1 MQRIAKI
8 FSLLTA
14 ILLGTLLQAQN
25 YYDQQWKKVN
35 DNYTKGVVKSS
46 LPLVLDIQKQAMKDN
61 NTIELINAL
70 KAEFVIVNQ
79 TRDDEKNDAVSQ
91 FFDKIRK
98 QEKNLKGEELLVY
111 RALQIKFVDDYFQR
125 NQWKIQNRTNLDN
138 QDFAQIESW
147 SKLDFKKYFTQ
158 NFDALHQDK
167 AGLEKALMSKYKQLF
182 TNTGDI
188 TYFPSVQD
196 WVALQ
201 EINFLRNSVLF
212 TPNELKENNKKI
224 LAIYNSRIAS
234 AQGNSKLF
242 FEYEKAQYEVS
253 FNQLTPE
260 EARAK
265 YEAIVN
271 AATDG
276 DYKINILNDIANS
289 LSGEKPVEAMQVLKK
304 AKDIYPKSEFQNNI
318 KNTENSITAPSININ
333 YEHFTLP
340 GQPVHLSVNYKNAG
354 SFALNIYQV
363 TDLNLFIGYL
373 QDSYK
378 NPLIKVAK
386 QLVKK
391 ENFELKNTGD
401 YKNHISSVELSALK
415 NGLYIAEYLVEGK
428 SQGSYWFSVND
439 SRIIYNKIALDSKN
453 NVLRLIDRN
462 NGESKKNTNL
472 NFYDY
477 STYNKPAVKSS
488 AKTNQQGIFV
498 FPENKT
504 ENYKRYLVEE
514 PGTKNISFIE
524 AYGGRYYNP
533 ATEEDDNK
541 AQIFLDRAIY
551 RPGQTVYFKVINT
564 RYSNKKETVVAGMK
578 QTITLVDSN
587 GEDVSEQTFTT
598 NEFGSY
604 NGSFILPKG
613 KLNGEFTLETGDDT
627 GSRNFRVEE
636 YKRPNFEIT
645 FEDIKGEYKF
655 GQTIHMKGKAV
666 SFSGVPLSNATL
678 NYEIK
683 KQDIR
688 YRYFSWF
695 RPTSN
700 ENSILGT
707 IKTNE
712 KGEFDIPVDL
722 QKDEK
727 LKGIQVNEYVVNASV
742 TDINGE
748 TQENSVDF
756 RVASVSHFIE
766 AEEVKTTFANEDIK
780 IKVAA
785 KNYNNQ
791 KLEKSYQ
798 AKLSLLDAPDRI
810 FRNNFRNAVQDQ
822 PLFSRESFIQ
832 KFPHDYF
839 DKSEL
844 PDNWKIKQTV
854 LQKTTAD
861 ENLDLGKLSAG
872 KYKLELFNIEGQ
884 DTIKT
889 VKTFEVW
896 DRKSLSNQ
904 QKPFLKLMNNQADY
918 QRGEKA
924 KVYLY
929 SAIPNAKVY
938 IYTQTGNGETK
949 TEEAYIK
956 NGVLEYETLI
966 PSDAA
971 VKKMNLQFT
980 LAAYNDIQTVSTDL
994 LVRNETE
1001 PMKIELTTF
1010 RDKIQP
1016 GSKEKW
1022 TVKITGKNKEKAVA
1036 ELLANMYDM
1045 SLDQFA
1051 VNTYTFSN
1059 FNFDRFM
1066 QQNYGTGAEGLEA
1079 VYYNKREKYLA
1090 AKYVNVPYFDWFDQY
1105 GNLGGKSANIRI
1117 RGNSTLRKE
1126 SVAYE
1131 AADKKIF
1138 MDMVPAPVAAAKN
1151 RNIQADSAVVIQSLS
1166 GRVEGVKVNVQQ
1178 KDLDKV
1184 PVRTNLNETAFFYP
1198 NLKTDK
1204 DGNVSFEFT
1213 SPEALTKWKLMFL
1226 AHDKN
1231 ANAAALEQTIVTQK
1245 DFSVTPNY
1253 PRFLRE
1259 GDELNMQVKLNNLV
1273 EKALSGSVQLQI
1285 LNAETN
1291 EDISSKF
1298 GLNNLIQN
1306 FSINGNSSQAAS
1318 WTFKVPNDVSG
1329 IIIKTVAKAGQY
1341 SDGEQKAIPVL
1352 PNRMLVTDAQSVFV
1366 KEGETKTFV
1375 LEHLKS
1381 NTSTTVTNVS
1391 NTLELTT
1398 NPIWEVLFAL
1408 PSLKN
1413 DINNSADVVFNK
1425 WFADVLASEIFKA
1438 NPKMKKIFEEYQ
1450 DKGLLESNLEKNQEL
1465 KQLLL
1470 EETPWV
1476 LEAKD
1481 EKQQMQ
1487 MLARLFDANNM
1498 RNSILDDWSQLKQLQ
1513 NGDGGFSWYA
1523 GSPSSFSTSL
1533 YILKNLGKINEWL
1546 KDKGGVKDYQ
1556 NSAQDEMTAAL
1567 TAYVD
1572 REINRY
1578 WKPKDMNPWNNL
1590 VLDYLDTRHYW
1601 ETKYPLKNTGATLKS
1616 QVIAKAKT
1624 AKITDFTFFGL
1635 SRAALLFND
1644 YGLKDVSNKLMT
1656 YLKETSVD
1664 TKTQGIYWKQNLND
1678 WGWYASKAINHA
1690 LAMQAFNQLKPNDT
1704 SIEDMKIW
1712 LITQK
1717 EVNNWSTSRATAE
1730 VIYTIMNSGKSWTT
1744 PEADKATVVWGG
1756 RELTKADTQA
1766 TGYIK
1771 SSVKSPDLDKKLAEV
1786 TITKPGSGI
1795 VQGGIYWQYY
1805 EDLDKVK
1812 SSETYISVT
1821 KELYRKVK
1829 TENGEELKKITTDT
1843 PLRVGDKITVRMILN
1858 TDRPME
1864 YIHIKDMRAA
1874 GFEPVDVL
1882 SGYQWKNNLGY
1893 YQATKD
1899 ASTNFYIEQMPKGK
1913 YVFEYDV
1920 IANIAGKF
1928 SNGITTMQNYYAP
1941 QMNAHTQGTNV
1952 TVAP

>member
-8 FSLLTA
+8 FSLLLV
-14 ILLGTLLQAQN
+14 ILSGISLHAQN
-25 YYDQQWKKVN
+25 YYDQQWKKIN
-35 DNYTKGVVKSS
+35 DNYAKGMVKSN
-46 LPLVLDIQKQAMKDN
+46 LPIVLDIQKQAMKDN

-79 TRDDEKNDAVSQ
+79 TRDDEKNDSASQ
-91 FFDKIRK
+91 FFDKIK
-98 QEKNLKGEELLVY
+98 KHEKNLKGDELLVY
-111 RALQIKFVDDYFQR
+111 RALQIKFVDDYLKR
-125 NQWKIQNRTNLDN
+125 NQWKIQDRTNIDN
-138 QDFAQIESW
+138 QDFGQIETW

-158 NFDALHQDK
+158 GFNDLGKVKNEIRKISMTKYQKLFANTQDI
-167 AGLEKALMSKYKQLF
+167 S
-182 TNTGDI
+182 
-188 TYFPSVQD
+188 YFPSVQD

-201 EINFLRNSVLF
+201 HIDFLKDNVLF
-212 TPNELKENNKKI
+212 TPNELKANNAEI
-224 LAIYNSRIAS
+224 LEIYNDQITSNS
-234 AQGNSKLF
+234 GNPKLF
-242 FEYEKAQYEVS
+242 YEYLKAQYEVS
-253 FNQLTPE
+253 FGQLPE
-260 EARAK
+260 AEARKK

-271 AATDG
+271 SSTDG
-276 DYKINILNDIANS
+276 DYKVYILNDIAGG
-289 LSGEKPVEAMQVLKK
+289 LSSANPKEAMAILKK
-304 AKDIYPKSEFQNNI
+304 AKEMYPKSEFQNNI
-318 KNTENSITAPSININ
+318 KNTENSITSPVITVS
-333 YEHFTLP
+333 YESFTLP
-340 GQPVHLSVNYKNAG
+340 QQPIHLSVNYKNADA
-354 SFALNIYQV
+354 FAMNIYQV
-363 TDLNLFIGYL
+363 TDINSFISHIK
-373 QDSYK
+373 DSYR
-378 NPLIKVAK
+378 NPLLKVAK

-391 ENFELKNTGD
+391 ENYQLKNTGD

-415 NGLYIAEYLVEGK
+415 NGLYIAEYIVEGK
-428 SQGSYWFSVND
+428 SQGSYWFSVTD
-439 SRIIYNKIALDSKN
+439 SRIIYNKISNNSAN
-453 NVLRLIDRN
+453 NVLRLISRN
-462 NGESKKNTNL
+462 NGESKKNTSL
-472 NFYDY
+472 TFYDY
-477 STYNKPAVKSS
+477 SEYNKPVVKSS
-488 AKTNQQGIFV
+488 AKTDPQGIFV

-504 ENYKRYLVEE
+504 QNYKRYLIEDSE
-514 PGTKNISFIE
+514 KNISFIE
-524 AYGGRYYNP
+524 AYGGNYYDQP
-533 ATEEDDNK
+533 RVDATEK
-541 AQIFLDRAIY
+541 TAQIFLDRAIY

-564 RYSNKKETVVAGMK
+564 QYSNKKETVVVGMK
-578 QTITLVDSN
+578 QKIKLVDAN
-587 GEDVSEQTFTT
+587 GEDISEQSFTT

-604 NGSFILPKG
+604 SGNFILPKG
-613 KLNGEFTLETGDDT
+613 KLNGQFMLETDE
-627 GSRNFRVEE
+627 GSVSFRVEE

-688 YRYFSWF
+688 YRYFYWF
-695 RPTSN
+695 TPTSN

-707 IKTNE
+707 VKTNE

-722 QKDEK
+722 KKDDK

-742 TDINGE
+742 TDTNGE
-748 TQENSVDF
+748 TQENSSTF

-766 AEEVKTTFANEDIK
+766 TEEVKPAFANEE
-780 IKVAA
+780 IKVKVAT

-791 KLEKSYQ
+791 KLGKSYQ
-798 AKLSLLDAPDRI
+798 AKLSLLESPDRI
-810 FRNNFRNAVQDQ
+810 FRNNFKDFVQDV
-822 PLFSRESFIQ
+822 PVFSKENFIQ

-844 PDNWKIKQTV
+844 ANNRKEKQTV
-854 LQKTTAD
+854 LQKTAAD
-861 ENLDLGKLSAG
+861 EEFSLGKLAAG
-872 KYKLELFNIEGQ
+872 TYKLVFYNIEGQ

-889 VKTFEVW
+889 EKVFEVW
-896 DRKSLSNQ
+896 DRKSLGNG
-904 QKPFLKLMNNQADY
+904 QKPFFRLMNNQKDY
-918 QRGEKA
+918 ARGEKA

-929 SAIPNAKVY
+929 SAIPEAKVY
-938 IYTQTGNGETK
+938 VYVQNGNGETK
-949 TEEAYIK
+949 TEEKYIK
-956 NGVLEYETLI
+956 NGVLEYEIAI
-966 PSDAA
+966 PTDPA
-971 VKKMNLQFT
+971 VKQLNLQFT
-980 LAAYNDIQTVSTDL
+980 LAAYNDIQTLSTNL
-994 LVRNETE
+994 PVRNETE

-1051 VNTYTFSN
+1051 ANNYTFRN
-1059 FNFDRFM
+1059 FNFERFI
-1066 QQNYGTGAEGLEA
+1066 QQNYGVGTESLNS
-1079 VYYNKREKYLA
+1079 VRFNKREKYLN
-1090 AKYVNVPYFDWFDQY
+1090 AKTVFAPYFNWFDQY
-1105 GNLGGKSANIRI
+1105 GALGGLATNVRI
-1117 RGNSTLRKE
+1117 RGGSTLRKAN
-1126 SVAYE
+1126 VAYE
-1131 AADKKIF
+1131 AAVDQKSV
-1138 MDMVPAPVAAAKN
+1138 MDMVPAPVAAAKKEVS
-1151 RNIQADSAVVIQSLS
+1151 ADSAVITQSIS
-1166 GRVEGVKVNVQQ
+1166 GKVAGAQVQQ
-1178 KDLDKV
+1178 KNLDKV
-1184 PVRTNLNETAFFYP
+1184 PVRSNLNETAFFYP

-1231 ANAAALEQTIVTQK
+1231 ANAATLEQAIVTQK

-1259 GDELNMQVKLNNLV
+1259 GDEINMQVKLNNLV

-1285 LNAETN
+1285 LNADTN

-1298 GLNNLIQN
+1298 GLNNMIQN
-1306 FSINGNSSQAAS
+1306 FDINATSSKS
-1318 WTFKVPNDVSG
+1318 VNWTFKVPNDVSG

-1341 SDGEQKAIPVL
+1341 SDGEQKAVPVL
-1352 PNRMLVTDAQSVFV
+1352 PNRMLVTDALPIFV
-1366 KEGETKTFV
+1366 KEGQTKTFV
-1375 LEHLKS
+1375 LDQLKS
-1381 NTSTTVTNVS
+1381 NNSTTIANVS

-1438 NPKMKKIFEEYQ
+1438 NPRMKKIFEEYQ
-1450 DKGLLESNLEKNQEL
+1450 EKGLLESNLEKNQEL

-1476 LEAKD
+1476 FEAKD

-1498 RNSILDDWSQLKQLQ
+1498 RNSILDDWNTLKQLQ

-1546 KDKGGVKDYQ
+1546 KDKGGVNDYQ
-1556 NSAQDEMTAAL
+1556 NTPQNEMVSAL
-1567 TAYVD
+1567 TAYLD

-1601 ETKYPLKNTGATLKS
+1601 EAQYPLKNTGATLKS

-1624 AKITDFTFFGL
+1624 AKITDFTFYGL
-1635 SRAALLFND
+1635 SRAALLFNN
-1644 YGLKDVSNKLMT
+1644 YGLKDVSDKLMT
-1656 YLKETSVD
+1656 YLKETSTD
-1664 TKTQGIYWKQNLND
+1664 TKTQGVYWKQNLD
-1678 WGWYASKAINHA
+1678 AWGWYASKAINHA
-1690 LAMQAFNQLKPNDT
+1690 LAMQAFNKLKPNDAI
-1704 SIEDMKIW
+1704 IEDMKIW

-1717 EVNNWSTSRATAE
+1717 EVNHWETSRATAE

-1756 RELTKADTQA
+1756 KELTKTDVQA

-1771 SSVKSPDLDKKLAEV
+1771 SAVKSPELDKKLAEV
-1786 TITKPGSGI
+1786 TVTKPGPGI
-1795 VQGGIYWQYY
+1795 VQGGLFWQYY
-1805 EDLDKVK
+1805 EDLNKVK

-1821 KELYRKVK
+1821 KELYKKVK
-1829 TENGEELKKITTDT
+1829 TENGEELKKITADT
-1843 PLRVGDKITVRMILN
+1843 PLRVGDKVTVRMILN

-1874 GFEPVDVL
+1874 GLEPTEVL

-1893 YQATKD
+1893 YQSTKD

-1920 IANIAGKF
+1920 VANIAGKF

-1952 TVAP
+1952 TVVPH